1 MHLNQLMDLGAML
14 EPHTYRHTADR
25 AEALHRLDRWA
36 RGPTGRPDLAYWL
49 EKAVGHVHK
58 IAWTARWASCGF
70 PKVVIG
76 HRLAA
81 SLMATRLAPD
91 AAEAIRPPWTAYA
104 VVLPTGLVPLR
115 DRTANVERAADY
127 LLVEREQDFSLVIAE
142 VASSPFF
149 IAGTSPSL
157 VPPADASRDASD
169 EWEGHSDYAPEARDH
184 RTIDL
189 AWRLVAGIEIELT
202 DRSRV
207 RVAGS
212 GRPNKDREPRGESE
226 RTYVLTRQVVVD
238 CRTAVR
244 DRILGV
250 RSSAPSVQVL
260 VRGHWKWQPHGPE
273 NRQRKWIHVEGYW
286 RGPEDAPIA
295 VRPHEVGEPTQ

>member
-81 SLMATRLAPD
+81 SLMATRFAPD
-91 AAEAIRPPWTAYA
+91 VAEAIRPPWAAYL
-104 VVLPTGLVPLR
+104 VVLPTGLVPLV
-115 DRTANVERAADY
+115 DRTANEERAADY
-127 LLVEREQDFSLVIAE
+127 LLVERDQSFSLVIAE

-149 IAGTSPSL
+149 LAGTAPSL
-157 VPPADASRDASD
+157 APFENGREDAAD
-169 EWEGHSDYAPEARDH
+169 WEVYGEYAPEARDS

-189 AWRLVAGIEIELT
+189 VWRLVAGIELELT
-202 DRSRV
+202 DRARV
-207 RVAGS
+207 RVTGNGS
-212 GRPNKDREPRGESE
+212 ASRGRQPRGEPE
-226 RTYVLTRQVVVD
+226 GGTYVLTREVAVD
-238 CRTAVR
+238 CRAAIR
-244 DRILGV
+244 DRILGL
-250 RSSAPSVQVL
+250 RPTAPSVQVL

-273 NRQRKWIHVEGYW
+273 NQQRKWIHVEAHW

-295 VRPHEVGEPTQ
+295 VRMHEVR